1 MGYFAKNNDFEETL
15 EFATDFLSQ
24 FFWDIRNI
32 LSPYWKKPISG
43 SHPVKMHFIG
53 GMLLVLDRMISRATD
68 GKINNPKEISEKIKL
83 YREELLKNLKDISG
97 NPEMMEVMFDWK
109 KMELN

>member
-43 SHPVKMHFIG
+43 SHQ
-53 GMLLVLDRMISRATD
+53 
-68 GKINNPKEISEKIKL
+68 
-83 YREELLKNLKDISG
+83 
-97 NPEMMEVMFDWK
+97 
-109 KMELN
+109 